1 MRALITLFV
10 ALSILPAQAPPA
22 GPPALAVGAD
32 CAAYAKTHTLVRNDV
47 LAKMDAAEENLPKCE
62 AALAKAQ
69 ADLLA
74 LNAAFDK
81 LQAQKTQLV
90 EHVGLLEK
98 VLKEQREACEAGR
111 SPAADVESAVSA
123 AWEWADAPLA
133 FTAGA
138 GMCVGLA
145 WGLTQVQR

>member
-1 MRALITLFV
+1 VRAVLLVLALV
-10 ALSILPAQAPPA
+10 AGPAQAPGPA
-22 GPPALAVGAD
+22 ALAVGKD
-32 CAAYAKTHTLVRNDV
+32 CFGYAETHTLVRNDV

-62 AALAKAQ
+62 SALAKAQ
-69 ADLLA
+69 ADLQA

-81 LQAQKTQLV
+81 LQGQKTQLV
-90 EHVGLLEK
+90 EHVDLLER
-98 VLKEQREACEAGR
+98 VLKEQREACVAGR
-111 SPAADVESAVSA
+111 SPAQDVGDAVGA

>member
-1 MRALITLFV
+1 MRLVPLFAL
-10 ALSILPAQAPPA
+10 LSLPAQAP

-47 LAKMDAAEENLPKCE
+47 LAKMDAADVNLPKCE

-90 EHVGLLEK
+90 EHVALLER
-98 VLKEQREACEAGR
+98 VLKEQREVCYGG
-111 SPAADVESAVSA
+111 AARAVED

-138 GMCVGLA
+138 GMCIGVA

>member
-1 MRALITLFV
+1 MRSIIALIV
-10 ALSILPAQAPPA
+10 VLSVLPAQAPAPA
-22 GPPALAVGAD
+22 TPAALAVGAD

-47 LAKMDAAEENLPKCE
+47 LAKMDAADENLPKCE
-62 AALAKAQ
+62 ATLAKAQ

-74 LNAAFDK
+74 LNDAFDR
-81 LQAQKTQLV
+81 LRD
-90 EHVGLLEK
+90 HVDLLERM
-98 VLKEQREACEAGR
+98 LKEQREVCAAGR
-111 SPAADVESAVSA
+111 TPAGDVEDAVAA